1 MAMCPVETGAIKYL
15 HENGVITQT
24 TTQQLQGAFY
34 ADPNIGEHF

>member
-1 MAMCPVETGAIKYL
+1 MCPMETVDINYL
-15 HENGVITQT
+15 HESGVITQT